1 MRRAVARGRVFPQKY
16 STDRRYGRL
25 SLKAI
30 GLFPLL
36 WANADDQGRLCGDP
50 EEVKY
55 TCCPNIDHITKAD
68 IPGLL
73 EELQNNRLI
82 QVYETAVSAAI
93 QLLDWWDI
101 QRPQWAYPSEFP
113 APEGWKDRLRYHR
126 SPTEVITQ
134 NWVAPGRF
142 DRSLPNV
149 LPGALPE
156 ELPSTLANTE
166 KGVSKGYSTPPG
178 SALPGTLPNAL
189 AITEKGVI
197 GSELPITS
205 GSPLANDREAV
216 PSPLTTPI
224 PLPPVNKYP
233 DIPERGNLNIP
244 EDEEGM
250 LRSAPGS
257 ALGSTTAKS
266 EPETETHRSRME
278 AEETLCEGDR
288 EVISV
293 WRSVK
298 GFKMTPADASALVA
312 SLRTEFPE
320 VDLLGESKRWAAR
333 KLSEPLKENS
343 RSSQQIWNWMEM
355 ARKFNRPRSVKVE
368 KSQANRARGA
378 NPPGGGRQGPWYAGN
393 RQ

>member
-178 SALPGTLPNAL
+178 S
-189 AITEKGVI
+189 
-197 GSELPITS
+197 
-205 GSPLANDREAV
+205 PLANDREAV

-244 EDEEGM
+244 EDEEGR

-257 ALGSTTAKS
+257 ALGSTTADS
-266 EPETETHRSRME
+266 EPETETPRSRME